1 MGCTGSKQ
9 LRRDS
14 GRSPS
19 PYSRSHSLP
28 IRYTGAAGG
37 RSGDGHNAVALSSTT
52 LGSLVLDRGDLSSD
66 DETMV
71 KSATNL
77 QMATAVIAKELGRA
91 RTWSEITDRRIPK
104 TPTMTPPDDP
114 EVINAWELMAGL
126 EDASPLNLPPPAAL
140 DRSSSSHTSHDSRRS
155 PPDSELSSGSSSPK
169 PQWMQLSP
177 GDSVVYDFDPEIL
190 SSFRQALDELSPQ
203 RQSYSIDQ
211 PIEPDNVDEEE
222 EEEEEEEEMKKPSH
236 ARTRALEPAKG
247 PPYQSHSIP
256 QPPESEDE
264 EEEVEE
270 PSHAR
275 RRTVEPAERPH
286 HQSNSIYQLPE
297 PEEEEEV
304 EKKLSHPRTR
314 TAESVDSRQVPTHTS
329 IVRARINEFQRKID
343 ARKTNINANS
353 AKVAPSSKCPPGGE
367 GKVVLYFTSLRGIRK
382 TFEDCWA
389 VSMILKGY
397 GVRVDER
404 DVSMHAG
411 FKEELI
417 DILGPVYGGH
427 RLPRI
432 FADGN
437 YLGGAEEV
445 RHLHEAARLGKFLEC
460 CETMPSRGKGGS
472 VISSCEGC
480 GDVRFVP
487 CETCSGSCKVYVEEE
502 EDDVGGFRRCSDCNE
517 NGLVR
522 DQILCS
528 SCADLKAQL
537 LILGRWVV
545 GHTSPDSEISKTI

>member
-1 MGCTGSKQ
+1 MGCTGSKE

-19 PYSRSHSLP
+19 PYVRSHSLP
-28 IRYTGAAGG
+28 IRAAGG

-77 QMATAVIAKELGRA
+77 HMATAVIAKELGRA
-91 RTWSEITDRRIPK
+91 RTWSEISDRRIPK

-126 EDASPLNLPPPAAL
+126 EDASPLHLPPLAAP

-190 SSFRQALDELSPQ
+190 SSFREALDELSPQ
-203 RQSYSIDQ
+203 RQSYSIHQ
-211 PIEPDNVDEEE
+211 PLKPHNVEE
-222 EEEEEEEEMKKPSH
+222 EEEEEEEEMQKPSH
-236 ARTRALEPAKG
+236 ARTQTVEEPAKG

-264 EEEVEE
+264 EEEEE
-270 PSHAR
+270 EDEPYYAR
-275 RRTVEPAERPH
+275 TRTVEHSERPH
-286 HQSNSIYQLPE
+286 HQSNSICQPSE
-297 PEEEEEV
+297 PEEEEE
-304 EKKLSHPRTR
+304 EEEKKKKLSQPRTG
-314 TAESVDSRQVPTHTS
+314 TAESVDSREVPTHTS

-343 ARKTNINANS
+343 ARKTSINANS
-353 AKVAPSSKCPPGGE
+353 AKVAPSYKCPPGGE

-417 DILGPVYGGH
+417 DMLGPGYGGN

-445 RHLHEAARLGKFLEC
+445 RHLHEAARLGKLLEC

-472 VISSCEGC
+472 VMSACEGC

-487 CETCSGSCKVYVEEE
+487 CETCSGSCKVFVEEQ
-502 EDDVGGFRRCSDCNE
+502 DYDVGGFRRCSDCNE

-522 DQILCS
+522 CPLC
-528 SCADLKAQL
+528 C
-537 LILGRWVV
+537 
-545 GHTSPDSEISKTI
+545 